1 MEKKNKMPND
11 SLEFRIKAEEIL
23 KSRSA
28 GATSLPT
35 EAELLKLVHEFD
47 VYQIELEL
55 QNTEL
60 QNALA
65 EARDAVD
72 LYDFAPIGYFT
83 LSDAG
88 FIKRLNLSGAAMLG
102 KERSRLG
109 NSLFASYISSDTK
122 SIFNLFLHDVF
133 NIQTL
138 QSCEVTLS
146 VHDDTP
152 AFVQITGI
160 VNGQEDHC
168 LVTVTD
174 ITHHL
179 RAEEAIKQSE
189 ERYRYM
195 FSNSPELM
203 WIFDLETLAFLE
215 VNQAA
220 VFLYGYSAEEFLS
233 MTIKDIRP
241 MEDIAILLKSVEP
254 TNRTYNQLGEFRHI
268 KKNGEIIDVLIT
280 WHSVIFKGRK
290 ARHVLVNDITKRKL
304 AEKALSESEARFRRL
319 YESASLGI
327 FQTAPDGK
335 VISVNPAFAKMFG
348 YNSPD
353 ELKISI
359 KNDAVNLFTD
369 INRRDEIIRL
379 VENDPRLNTF
389 ENTYSRKDGS
399 TFIGWLKVTRVLDEE
414 GRFSHMEGFVED
426 ITDRKLAEEA
436 LKESEE
442 KYRLIV
448 ENVGEGFG
456 FVNAEEQFLLA
467 NKAAEMI
474 FGVGPGCLVN
484 MNLNQ
489 FISKEQSEIVQKET
503 SLRTHGIQS
512 VYEMDIIQPS
522 GKICT
527 ISLTAVPKNDKDG
540 IFLGTYGIFS
550 DITERK
556 RIEVV
561 LKVKNEELQKLNA
574 TKDKFFSIIAHDL
587 KSPFNSILG
596 FSQILEEQ
604 MKDKDYTAI
613 EKYSKIIND
622 SSLRAMNLLANLME
636 WALSQTGRME
646 FNLEYCD
653 MVLLI
658 NEVTL
663 LSDDSAQQKS
673 ITIKKFLPRIIRIF
687 ADKAMLSTVVRNL
700 ISNAIKFTM
709 PGGRITISMEQMPN
723 EIIFI
728 VQDTGIGMSKSH
740 MEKMFRID
748 ESSSTPGTQRE
759 KGTGLGLILCKDFI
773 EKHGGKIWVES
784 EVGKGSV
791 FKFSLPV

>member
-1 MEKKNKMPND
+1 
-11 SLEFRIKAEEIL
+11 
-23 KSRSA
+23 
-28 GATSLPT
+28 
-35 EAELLKLVHEFD
+35 
-47 VYQIELEL
+47 
-55 QNTEL
+55 
-60 QNALA
+60 
-65 EARDAVD
+65 
-72 LYDFAPIGYFT
+72 
-83 LSDAG
+83 
-88 FIKRLNLSGAAMLG
+88 
-102 KERSRLG
+102 
-109 NSLFASYISSDTK
+109 
-122 SIFNLFLHDVF
+122 
-133 NIQTL
+133 
-138 QSCEVTLS
+138 
-146 VHDDTP
+146 
-152 AFVQITGI
+152 
-160 VNGQEDHC
+160 
-168 LVTVTD
+168 
-174 ITHHL
+174 
-179 RAEEAIKQSE
+179 
-189 ERYRYM
+189 
-195 FSNSPELM
+195 
-203 WIFDLETLAFLE
+203 
-215 VNQAA
+215 
-220 VFLYGYSAEEFLS
+220 
-233 MTIKDIRP
+233 
-241 MEDIAILLKSVEP
+241 
-254 TNRTYNQLGEFRHI
+254 LGEFRHI

-456 FVNAEEQFLLA
+456 FVNSEEQFLLA

-474 FGVGPGCLVN
+474 FGVGPGCLVD